1 MLYYYFVNSNEC
13 VVFYYWCFNH
23 GFKYQNSFCNGC
35 HDLTM
40 LCRNLSDIGVIPVTG
55 VYYCCINYDI
65 IKSDTLLLSEKSVLH
80 DRGYI

>member
-1 MLYYYFVNSNEC
+1 
-13 VVFYYWCFNH
+13 
-23 GFKYQNSFCNGC
+23 
-35 HDLTM
+35 M
-40 LCRNLSDIGVIPVTG
+40 LCRNFSDIGVIPVTG